1 MVFDEQLQT
10 ILAYAKRAECSTELN
25 EQLKKTTIASKL
37 VEVLL
42 ESKNGIVY
50 WNELNQYC
58 FKNEFVESA
67 TFNSEFSASTVSMLR
82 EKQWIEVRYDYT
94 CAGEEYEQNIAEKK
108 CENCGEMACNHQDFY
123 KELRLRLELV
133 ETLSKLNEAL
143 VSLVIDCRQLVVLN
157 EISKQRSSLVPF
169 LGAGISFPFG
179 IPSWSELLYSLKELL
194 PLPNSHE
201 FHEIRE
207 EYQRL
212 YENEN
217 VFGMLELLDKNSEY
231 IKNETQ
237 LQSKIGSYISNIE
250 DSLDLSSYCQN
261 NVQDVLDLNTPL
273 IITTNY
279 DDIVEQYYSRYRSG
293 HGMGSK
299 RLKSITF
306 SNFPGLSQL
315 QEMKAIFHIHGSIDS
330 YSDIILSAKSYGELY
345 SNQTNN
351 QRIRDVLASKCPIFI
366 GFSLNDK
373 FVINELEQVGKLNN
387 GFLAAY
393 LLTLKSSPSQK
404 LPESL
409 QGKITCI
416 QIDDSIVSGPQPIK
430 GINIWVVGIHLVCM
444 YIIGNIYLP
453 NYE

>member
-1 MVFDEQLQT
+1 
-10 ILAYAKRAECSTELN
+10 
-25 EQLKKTTIASKL
+25 
-37 VEVLL
+37 
-42 ESKNGIVY
+42 
-50 WNELNQYC
+50 
-58 FKNEFVESA
+58 
-67 TFNSEFSASTVSMLR
+67 
-82 EKQWIEVRYDYT
+82 
-94 CAGEEYEQNIAEKK
+94 
-108 CENCGEMACNHQDFY
+108 
-123 KELRLRLELV
+123 
-133 ETLSKLNEAL
+133 
-143 VSLVIDCRQLVVLN
+143 
-157 EISKQRSSLVPF
+157 
-169 LGAGISFPFG
+169 
-179 IPSWSELLYSLKELL
+179 
-194 PLPNSHE
+194 
-201 FHEIRE
+201 
-207 EYQRL
+207 
-212 YENEN
+212 
-217 VFGMLELLDKNSEY
+217 
-231 IKNETQ
+231 
-237 LQSKIGSYISNIE
+237 
-250 DSLDLSSYCQN
+250 
-261 NVQDVLDLNTPL
+261 
-273 IITTNY
+273 
-279 DDIVEQYYSRYRSG
+279 
-293 HGMGSK
+293 MGSE